1 MGYVSTDTH
10 CIFRFNSFRFTAAIV
25 QNKRLTDCPQWPR
38 TLFLFLRLLLSDF
51 QCTKT
56 FQVTSGINVSG
67 EVLKVGEHESAVMV
81 DAEWP
86 VWDLPE
92 SLWWGVRHGPA
103 VKPIRTTKPQRR
115 QRYFQPACFW
125 SWEGNIVTLLQ
136 LYTVSGKK
144 TNQKYFRHNFIKY
157 WPIFKI
163 LPVSQSAWNLQ

>member
-1 MGYVSTDTH
+1 MISLPLHYIGSVAYLVKACLWDMGYVSTDTH

-81 DAEWP
+81 DAE
-86 VWDLPE
+86 
-92 SLWWGVRHGPA
+92 
-103 VKPIRTTKPQRR
+103 
-115 QRYFQPACFW
+115 
-125 SWEGNIVTLLQ
+125 
-136 LYTVSGKK
+136 
-144 TNQKYFRHNFIKY
+144 
-157 WPIFKI
+157 
-163 LPVSQSAWNLQ
+163 